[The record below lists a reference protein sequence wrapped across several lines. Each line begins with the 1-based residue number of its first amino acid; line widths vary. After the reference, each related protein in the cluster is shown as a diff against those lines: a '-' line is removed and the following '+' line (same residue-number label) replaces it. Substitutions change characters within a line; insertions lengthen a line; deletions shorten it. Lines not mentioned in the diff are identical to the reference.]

1 MSFNRLLK
9 ALDRYIESG
18 EIDRPV
24 RAQIGYSEYSPRHY
38 SGHSFFPP
46 DEFKQLFQNAEV
58 VVTHAGGG
66 IISSCL
72 QEGKK
77 LVVVPRL
84 KKFHEHTN
92 DHQMELAREIKE
104 RRLARVVYDTVN
116 LPAAIQGALREEA
129 PAKRK
134 KQHYRMRRLV
144 ERYLNNLEKDR

>member
-1 MSFNRLLK
+1 MSFQRLLK

-18 EIDRPV
+18 EIDGPV
-24 RAQIGYSEYSPRHY
+24 KAQIGYSEYSPRQY
-38 SGHSFFPP
+38 SYRRFFPP
-46 DEFKQLFQNAEV
+46 AEFRRLLQNAEV

-84 KKFHEHTN
+84 KKFGEHAN
-92 DHQMELAREIKE
+92 NHQMELAREIE
-104 RRLARVVYDTVN
+104 EQGLAWVVYDTIN
-116 LPAAIQGALREEA
+116 LPVAIQETLRKE
-129 PAKRK
+129 PPVKRK
-134 KQHYRMRRLV
+134 KQNYRMRRLV